1 MNSSCSILTIL
12 SLSPL
17 SVSVNTNDD
26 HGFTPLS
33 SPELTK
39 KSWFGNLI
47 TSERDEQQTL
57 VIRDKPLAIIKA
69 DLIHAFLSI
78 NDLSHSVLSP
88 TAFRVEYKRGVN
100 TVFQRNVRFHV
111 DINLATPGAICN
123 QENIRLDG
131 DATDGVA
138 RNPTNC
144 TVAIAGQQQTT
155 GSVMKAVNAINAT
168 LNEVVESN
176 NTRNVQIHKN
186 SNTLAVHS
194 PEQAN
199 NANQQCSS
207 SSSSETENNLLNN
220 FNNAVNSSMATNNKT
235 TTAAANS
242 SAVLANKKPL
252 LYVLTFTL
260 IAGPVRR
267 FKRICDHIQVQIS
280 GRTRPTASVHTKN
293 STSNSTQSSDSNLS
307 TTSKSGESN
316 LNLLNN
322 NLNNRERALKEKE
335 LLKSDSPAG
344 QPTGAQQQIILN
356 NNPTNLNAMQNF
368 AGANSTAPANNN
380 AMNLTGKS
388 PKQMY
393 SKNRDLSDSSCGSCL
408 SDTNHSSLNNHQSSD
423 ENMTVNLVANS
434 IRSTANSS
442 ATTSSLIANKLA
454 NKSGAGLALARC
466 KSENPQQ
473 ALLFSS
479 QASPFEQPESSSK
492 LSTNQSGTSSG
503 SQQSTSALNG
513 TGKQTA
519 TGLRLLSN
527 RKLSLDHKL
536 TTD

>member
-1 MNSSCSILTIL
+1 M
-12 SLSPL
+12 
-17 SVSVNTNDD
+17 
-26 HGFTPLS
+26 
-33 SPELTK
+33 
-39 KSWFGNLI
+39 
-47 TSERDEQQTL
+47 
-57 VIRDKPLAIIKA
+57 AIIKA

-88 TAFRVEYKRGVN
+88 TSFRVEYKRGVN

-131 DATDGVA
+131 DSADCVL
-138 RNPTNC
+138 RNPT
-144 TVAIAGQQQTT
+144 TTIQQQAP

-168 LNEVVESN
+168 INEVVEN
-176 NTRNVQIHKN
+176 NTRNVQKN
-186 SNTLAVHS
+186 NNTLS

-207 SSSSETENNLLNN
+207 SSSSETENNLLTN
-220 FNNAVNSSMATNNKT
+220 FNNAVNNSSMGTNNKT
-235 TTAAANS
+235 TANS
-242 SAVLANKKPL
+242 SVVQANKKPL

-280 GRTRPTASVHTKN
+280 GRTRPTASVQTKTN

-316 LNLLNN
+316 LNLINN
-322 NLNNRERALKEKE
+322 NLNNRELKEKE
-335 LLKSDSPAG
+335 LLKGGSTG
-344 QPTGAQQQIILN
+344 QPTGAQQQICLN

-368 AGANSTAPANNN
+368 TGTNSTPSAGNNNSAN
-380 AMNLTGKS
+380 AMNLTAKS

-393 SKNRDLSDSSCGSCL
+393 SKSRDLSDSSCGSCL

-434 IRSTANSS
+434 IRSSTNSS
-442 ATTSSLIANKLA
+442 ATTSNLIANKLA
-454 NKSGAGLALARC
+454 NKSGGGGMALARC

-479 QASPFEQPESSSK
+479 QASPFESAESGSK
-492 LSTNQSGTSSG
+492 LGTNQSGISSGISSG
-503 SQQSTSALNG
+503 SQQSASALNG
-513 TGKQTA
+513 KQTS